1 MVKTAAVLLVTAL
14 TFVARIYI
22 PFQAHEQT
30 ISHLSAAGYI
40 NVRLLADSST
50 AGCESASLLNSRFEA
65 SDPFGRP
72 VQGHVCL
79 SALNAPPQIHVLPSP
94 VLAGQKDT

>member
-1 MVKTAAVLLVTAL
+1 MVKSAAVLLVTAL
-14 TFVARIYI
+14 MVGARIYI
-22 PFQAHEQT
+22 PFQVHEQT

-40 NVRLLADSST
+40 NVRLLADSS
-50 AGCESASLLNSRFEA
+50 AAACETASLFNSRFEA

-72 VQGHVCL
+72 VHGHVCL
-79 SALNAPPQIHVLPSP
+79 SALNAPLQIHVLPSP